1 MSAMARSLSTPAG
14 LFDSRPF
21 GFAQVTVVRTP
32 FGRSVH
38 VAGQV
43 AWDADRNIVGA
54 GDVGRQLTKSL
65 ENVATA
71 LASVGASLDQVG
83 AFTLYIKQSHMN
95 EGKAIADALKV
106 AFGENLPCSTWI
118 GVTGLAREEFLVE
131 VEPSVVFLP
140 PET

>member
-1 MSAMARSLSTPAG
+1 MSRTTLAPAG
-14 LFDSRPF
+14 LFESRPF
-21 GFAQVTVVRTP
+21 GFAQVSVVATP
-32 FGRSVH
+32 SGRSVH

-54 GDVGRQLTKSL
+54 GDIGKQLVKAL

-83 AFTLYIKQSHMN
+83 AFTLYIKQSHMK
-95 EGKAIADALKV
+95 EGKAIADALK
-106 AFGENLPCSTWI
+106 ATFGDKLPCSTWI

-131 VEPSVVFLP
+131 VEPSVVFLMP
-140 PET
+140 A

>member
-1 MSAMARSLSTPAG
+1 MSRITLAPEG
-14 LFDSRPF
+14 LFESRPF

-43 AWDADRNIVGA
+43 AWDAERNIVGA
-54 GDVGRQLTKSL
+54 GDIGRQLTKSL
-65 ENVATA
+65 ENIATA
-71 LASVGASLDQVG
+71 LASVGASLDQIG
-83 AFTLYIKQSHMN
+83 AFTLYIKQSHMK
-95 EGKAIADALKV
+95 EGKAIADALK
-106 AFGENLPCSTWI
+106 ATFGDRLPCSTWI

-140 PET
+140 PA

>member
-1 MSAMARSLSTPAG
+1 MTRAMHVPAG
-14 LFDSRPF
+14 LFDGRAY

-32 FGRSVH
+32 SGRSVH

-43 AWDADRNIVGA
+43 AWDAQGNLVGP
-54 GDVGRQLTKSL
+54 GDIGPQLAKSL

-71 LASVGASLDQVG
+71 LATVGASLDQVG
-83 AFTLYIKQSHMN
+83 ALTLYIKQSHMK
-95 EGKAIADALKV
+95 EGKAIASALKA

-118 GVTGLAREEFLVE
+118 GVSGLARDEFLVE

-140 PET
+140 PAE

>member
-1 MSAMARSLSTPAG
+1 MTRAMHVPAG
-14 LFDSRPF
+14 LFDGRAY

-32 FGRSVH
+32 SGRSVH

-43 AWDADRNIVGA
+43 AWDAQGNLVGP
-54 GDVGRQLTKSL
+54 GDIGPQLAKSL

-71 LASVGASLDQVG
+71 LATVGASLDQVG
-83 AFTLYIKQSHMN
+83 AFTLYIKQSHMK
-95 EGKAIADALKV
+95 EGKAIASALKA

-118 GVTGLAREEFLVE
+118 GVSGLARDEFLVE

-140 PET
+140 PAE

>member
-1 MSAMARSLSTPAG
+1 MNRTMLAPAG
-14 LFDSRPF
+14 IFESRPF

-43 AWDADRNIVGA
+43 AWDADRNLVGP
-54 GDVGRQLTKSL
+54 GDVGRQLTKCL
-65 ENVATA
+65 ENVAKA

-83 AFTLYIKQSHMN
+83 AFTLYVRQSHMK
-95 EGKAIADALKV
+95 EGKTIADALK
-106 AFGENLPCSTWI
+106 ATFGDRLPCSTWI
-118 GVTGLAREEFLVE
+118 GVTGLARDEFLVE

-140 PET
+140 PA

>member
-1 MSAMARSLSTPAG
+1 MTRAMHVPAG
-14 LFDSRPF
+14 LFVGRAY

-32 FGRSVH
+32 SGRSVH

-43 AWDADRNIVGA
+43 AWDAQGNLVGP
-54 GDVGRQLTKSL
+54 GDIGPQLAKSL

-71 LASVGASLDQVG
+71 LATVGASLDQVG
-83 AFTLYIKQSHMN
+83 AFTLYIKQSHMK
-95 EGKAIADALKV
+95 EGKAIASALKA

-118 GVTGLAREEFLVE
+118 GVSGLARDEFLVE

-140 PET
+140 PAE

>member
-1 MSAMARSLSTPAG
+1 MSRTIVAPEG
-14 LFDSRPF
+14 IFESRPF

-43 AWDADRNIVGA
+43 AWDAQGNLVGP
-54 GDVGRQLTKSL
+54 GDVGRQLEKSL

-71 LASVGASLDQVG
+71 LATVGANLDQVG
-83 AFTLYIKQSHMN
+83 AFTLYIKQRHMK
-95 EGKAIADALKV
+95 EGKAIASALKA

-118 GVTGLAREEFLVE
+118 GVSGLARDEFLVE

-140 PET
+140 PAE